1 MLPYRILFRR
11 SGIVRVLKRIMLL
24 LVKSLIILVILS
36 AAGAIISYSISV
48 KTCRDFLRVLEYTG
62 FALMIMGALSIMG
75 NMKLIGDYSYNIA
88 RTAVDMKK
96 STFRDIEMNFAACRF
111 TIITGLSGILLLLI
125 CLILWEY

>member
-1 MLPYRILFRR
+1 M
-11 SGIVRVLKRIMLL
+11 RVLKRIMLL

-36 AAGAIISYSISV
+36 AAGAIIAYSISV

-88 RTAVDMKK
+88 RSAVDMKK